1 MKKEGERLEEMQ
13 REWEVQLREANERA
27 ERERKECETL
37 RQAVSEMEQ
46 GKSSLHSSQEGED
59 QVSQPRK
66 SVDAEATKWEAR
78 LEALDRKLGEER
90 EKRKAL
96 EEAWGHRLEEMKAEI
111 MEKHEALEKL
121 REREGQEKKEKARK
135 EQLEGAELGRAI
147 GDMGL
152 NKTSENS
159 EQGNEGEKTRES
171 PVDGGR
177 SYVEVLTQE
186 RQGKGDDKDED
197 RCEEGK
203 EDTRVEEGVKQKRVI
218 VVGSSNVTRC
228 VAGVRSRVGGEEKVK
243 VAAYPGKCMSEV
255 MESAKELV
263 WENQGGGGNLVIVH
277 AGLNDVLRGRG
288 HNLGRQ
294 IEAGVRKLR
303 EAAEKVHIVMCTIP
317 EVQRQAKVIE
327 RGVVEANWVIG
338 QLGRKLGYQVMEVNR
353 EVYQGGTAQP
363 FDLGGLHYGTL
374 TGWQIGERM
383 GGRARAFLGAHRA
396 LR

>member
-1 MKKEGERLEEMQ
+1 EKEPAIRCDGCGRWCYLD
-13 REWEVQLREANERA
+13 
-27 ERERKECETL
+27 ETEFNG
-37 RQAVSEMEQ
+37 V
-46 GKSSLHSSQEGED
+46 
-59 QVSQPRK
+59 P
-66 SVDAEATKWEAR
+66 DAEEQQFECRVCEAI
-78 LEALDRKLGEER
+78 GEER
-90 EKRKAL
+90 KKREAM
-96 EEAWGHRLEEMKAEI
+96 EETWRVRWEEMRTKMKDVE
-111 MEKHEALEKL
+111 
-121 REREGQEKKEKARK
+121 EKKEAEERK
-135 EQLEGAELGRAI
+135 LEGAELGRAI

-159 EQGNEGEKTRES
+159 EQGNEGEKTSES

-186 RQGKGDDKDED
+186 RQGKGDDED
-197 RCEEGK
+197 RCEQRK
-203 EDTRVEEGVKQKRVI
+203 EETRVEEGVKQKRVI

-255 MESAKELV
+255 VESAKELV
-263 WENQGGGGNLVIVH
+263 WENQGGENLVIVH

-288 HNLGRQ
+288 QNLGRQ

-383 GGRARAFLGAHRA
+383 GGRARAFLGARRA

>member
-1 MKKEGERLEEMQ
+1 MEETWRVRWEEM
-13 REWEVQLREANERA
+13 R
-27 ERERKECETL
+27 
-37 RQAVSEMEQ
+37 
-46 GKSSLHSSQEGED
+46 
-59 QVSQPRK
+59 
-66 SVDAEATKWEAR
+66 TK
-78 LEALDRKLGEER
+78 
-90 EKRKAL
+90 
-96 EEAWGHRLEEMKAEI
+96 MKDVE
-111 MEKHEALEKL
+111 
-121 REREGQEKKEKARK
+121 EKKEAEERQARK

-263 WENQGGGGNLVIVH
+263 WENQGG
-277 AGLNDVLRGRG
+277 
-288 HNLGRQ
+288 
-294 IEAGVRKLR
+294 KTWSSF
-303 EAAEKVHIVMCTIP
+303 M
-317 EVQRQAKVIE
+317 
-327 RGVVEANWVIG
+327 
-338 QLGRKLGYQVMEVNR
+338 
-353 EVYQGGTAQP
+353 QG
-363 FDLGGLHYGTL
+363 
-374 TGWQIGERM
+374 
-383 GGRARAFLGAHRA
+383 
-396 LR
+396 

>member
-1 MKKEGERLEEMQ
+1 GCGRWCYLDETEFNGVPDAEEQQFECRVCEAIGEERKKREAVEETWRVRWEEMRTKMKDVEEKKEAEERQVEELGEKMKKEGERLEEMQ
-13 REWEVQLREANERA
+13 REWEVRLREAEERA

-37 RQAVSEMEQ
+37 RQA
-46 GKSSLHSSQEGED
+46 
-59 QVSQPRK
+59 
-66 SVDAEATKWEAR
+66 
-78 LEALDRKLGEER
+78 
-90 EKRKAL
+90 
-96 EEAWGHRLEEMKAEI
+96 
-111 MEKHEALEKL
+111 KL
-121 REREGQEKKEKARK
+121 REREGQEKKEKAKK

-186 RQGKGDDKDED
+186 RQGKADDED

-228 VAGVRSRVGGEEKVK
+228 VAGVRSRVGGEKVK

-255 MESAKELV
+255 VESAKELV
-263 WENQGGGGNLVIVH
+263 WENQGGENLVIVH

-383 GGRARAFLGAHRA
+383 GGRARAFLGARRA